1 MTNTPPMR
9 NPPAPHTAATPLA
22 GPVTDDALRT
32 LRDRI
37 EQKRAQAL
45 QFLGDRWILH
55 PKNKVR

>member
-1 MTNTPPMR
+1 MR
-9 NPPAPHTAATPLA
+9 NPPSPRTAAMPLA
-22 GPVTDDALRT
+22 GPVTDDALQT